1 MMNLNILKCLVAG
14 AVLALSACHGSN
26 EWTVDGRIDGADGKT
41 MVVEACDN
49 GRWYPIDSVTLDG
62 AGRFSISHPAAGYPD
77 IYRLRLG
84 DKMLY
89 FPIDSIET
97 VTVVSK
103 ASAFDSDYTIEGSP
117 SAERLMAVDRRLRDA
132 MSRGG
137 IVGDTLLKRE
147 LGNMLISDPANIVS
161 YYIINKRIGGVQLFN
176 PGDRA
181 DLRIIGAVANAF
193 DQMRPNDPR
202 TAYLRSLYLN
212 NRRQSRAAAPG
223 DTMHVREIDI
233 FDMKLYD
240 ARGVLHSLADVASKG
255 DVTVLNFTDYSAEQ
269 SPSFNRELNKVWE
282 RHRADGLQIYQ
293 VSVEADEY
301 QWRQAAKVLPWIAVY
316 NPATTEGAR
325 NLMNYNVTEVP
336 VIYLFNRRGE
346 LVRRVDNISAL
357 EREVSQLL

>member
-14 AVLALSACHGSN
+14 AALVLSACHGSN

-62 AGRFSISHPAAGYPD
+62 AGRFSISHRAAGYPD

-103 ASAFDSDYTIEGSP
+103 ASAFDSDYTLEGSP

-212 NRRQSRAAAPG
+212 NRRQTRAAAPG

-240 ARGVLHSLADVASKG
+240 ARGALHSLADVASKG

-269 SPSFNRELNKVWE
+269 SPAFNRELNKVWE

-293 VSVEADEY
+293 VSVESDEY
-301 QWRQAAKVLPWIAVY
+301 QWRQAAKSLPWIAVY